1 MKFEK
6 VTVVIVATDEE
17 KSLIQTVDTIAL
29 NCDMTD
35 IDSILI
41 VIPENASEGCIHTIE
56 YLKEKYYP
64 VVRRHNQ
71 QLPYIGGAVREAIKL
86 TDSSHIMFLSADIP
100 TDLRSVPE
108 MIEKAKEHP
117 EKIIKIS
124 RWLEKNSFYGYSE
137 IRKVFNRIAQLFLR
151 ILYNS
156 KLTDFTIPVLIGPTS
171 VYKKADFKEW
181 KFPFFLEMVLLP
193 LSMKCTIIEIPTKC
207 YARKEGKSS
216 NSFMQTA
223 DYLRVALHIRFMKK
237 EDILLDKKD

>member
-1 MKFEK
+1 MRWSFIMKFEK

-124 RWLEKNSFYGYSE
+124 RWLE
-137 IRKVFNRIAQLFLR
+137 
-151 ILYNS
+151 
-156 KLTDFTIPVLIGPTS
+156 
-171 VYKKADFKEW
+171 
-181 KFPFFLEMVLLP
+181 
-193 LSMKCTIIEIPTKC
+193 
-207 YARKEGKSS
+207 
-216 NSFMQTA
+216 
-223 DYLRVALHIRFMKK
+223 
-237 EDILLDKKD
+237 